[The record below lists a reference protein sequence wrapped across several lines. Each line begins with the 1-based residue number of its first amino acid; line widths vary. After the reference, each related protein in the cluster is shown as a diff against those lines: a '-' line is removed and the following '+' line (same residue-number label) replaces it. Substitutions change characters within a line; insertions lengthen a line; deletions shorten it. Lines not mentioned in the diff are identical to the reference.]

1 MRLYQQIV
9 IAPTDYGNAC
19 IVARLDYQ
27 QSRWVTQLLR

>member
-27 QSRWVTQLLR
+27 RSR

>member
-1 MRLYQQIV
+1 MRLHRQIV

-27 QSRWVTQLLR
+27 RSR